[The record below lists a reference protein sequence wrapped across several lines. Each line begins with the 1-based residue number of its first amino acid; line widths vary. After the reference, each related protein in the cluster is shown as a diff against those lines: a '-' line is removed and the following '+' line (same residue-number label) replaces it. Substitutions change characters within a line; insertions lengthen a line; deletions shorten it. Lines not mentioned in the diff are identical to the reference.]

1 MRLRR
6 ETGDFSIVFSDNIHA
21 CQIQKGL
28 GPKDLIG
35 AVVEIETV
43 YGSAFT
49 VLSAIGFRG
58 ENETPYIR
66 LLVEGTSPFYYNPE
80 TGVVTGGSEANN
92 GGNLG

>member
-43 YGSAFT
+43 YGSAYT

-66 LLVEGTSPFYYNPE
+66 LLVEGSAPFIYNPE
-80 TGVVTGGSEANN
+80 TGVVKDGNEADE
-92 GGNLG
+92 LG